1 MKKESSHDICLSKCA
16 ANSYV
21 QQIKESLPPDWQLL
35 ELANFFK
42 VFGEHTRIR
51 ILSALYQRELCVCD
65 LVEILGM
72 NQSAVSHQLRVLR
85 TSKIVRYRKE
95 GKNVYYTLDDEHV
108 YKLLDDGLE
117 HIKENFTT
125 KL

>member
-1 MKKESSHDICLSKCA
+1 MKKQPIYDACISKCA
-16 ANSYV
+16 TNDYID
-21 QQIKESLPPDWQLL
+21 QIKEHLPSDQLLL

-72 NQSAVSHQLRVLR
+72 NQSAISHQLRVLR

-117 HIKENFTT
+117 HIKEN
-125 KL
+125 KQ